1 MKISRQIG
9 ILLLLLFCTT
19 KSFAQNGAGE
29 SSFQSSQLGFQSAV
43 IGLGGYSGAYKE
55 TQSAM
60 YLYNPALLDTLS
72 KGKLAMGY
80 TRYIG
85 KTNAT
90 ELAYSF
96 GQKGKFVWGMGFKY
110 LGYGKNETYD
120 ANGNNIG
127 TWSAA
132 DFSFKGV
139 ASYQIDSSLQM
150 GASLQQAVVQ
160 MPQNSLTGTFI
171 DVGFYY
177 KEPQS
182 SWSASLLFKGMGVVY
197 GDDQKSPFDIQLG
210 LTKKPKNAP
219 FRFLLTLYGLQQ
231 WDVLPEEEKKLSQ
244 TTDPITGETITERR
258 WIWGDNAMRH
268 VHTAMEWQFGQ
279 LRLYTGFNYERRKTL
294 QIESAPGLVGMSMG
308 LGFTTKRWE
317 FNYSWSNFN
326 PSNVVHSF
334 GIVFQPFSYH

>member
-43 IGLGGYSGAYKE
+43 IGLGGYTGAYKE

-72 KGKLAMGY
+72 KGQLAMGY

-85 KTNAT
+85 RTNAT

-96 GQKGKFVWGMGFKY
+96 GQKGKFIWGMGFKY
-110 LGYGKNETYD
+110 LGFGKNDTYD
-120 ANGNNIG
+120 ANGNNLG

-132 DFSFKGV
+132 DFSLKGV

-160 MPQNSLTGTFI
+160 MPQNSLTGTFV

-177 KEPQS
+177 KEPES

-197 GDDQKSPFDIQLG
+197 AKDQISEELLKEFSYREFGSIVYLNDNYSGGHTYYPNYNFDI
-210 LTKKPKNAP
+210 KPEAGKLAVHP
-219 FRFLLTLYGLQQ
+219 GDPEHLHGVSKIEGTTRYTLAAFWSRNKDYFDD
-231 WDVLPEEEKKLSQ
+231 WVL
-244 TTDPITGETITERR
+244 
-258 WIWGDNAMRH
+258 
-268 VHTAMEWQFGQ
+268 
-279 LRLYTGFNYERRKTL
+279 
-294 QIESAPGLVGMSMG
+294 
-308 LGFTTKRWE
+308 
-317 FNYSWSNFN
+317 
-326 PSNVVHSF
+326 
-334 GIVFQPFSYH
+334 

>member
-1 MKISRQIG
+1 MKISRHIG
-9 ILLLLLFCTT
+9 VVLLLFFCTT
-19 KSFAQNGAGE
+19 RPHAQNGAGQ
-29 SSFQSSQLGFQSAV
+29 SSFQSAQSGFQSTV
-43 IGLGGYSGAYKE
+43 IGLGGYSGSYKE

-60 YLYNPALLDTLS
+60 YLYNPALLDSLS

-85 KTNAT
+85 RTNAT

-132 DFSFKGV
+132 DFSVKGV
-139 ASYQIDSSLQM
+139 ASYQIDSSLHV

-160 MPQNSLTGTFI
+160 MPQNSLTGTFV

-182 SWSASLLFKGMGVVY
+182 TWSASLLFKGMGNVY
-197 GDDQKSPFDIQLG
+197 GDAQKSPFDVQLG
-210 LTKKPKNAP
+210 LSKKPKNAP
-219 FRFLLTLYGLQQ
+219 FRLLLTLYGLQQ
-231 WDVLPEEEKKLSQ
+231 WDVLTDEEKTLSQ
-244 TTDPITGETITERR
+244 TTDPISGEVITEQR

-268 VHTAMEWQFGQ
+268 LHTAMEWQFGQ

-308 LGFTTKRWE
+308 LGLTTKRWE
-317 FNYSWSNFN
+317 FNYAWSNFN
-326 PSNVVHSF
+326 PSNVVHSI